1 MIRSV
6 YVTNE
11 TNLLFFYQEMTDG
24 QEKENTEE
32 EKDENSERQEE
43 DEGKNEPGFSAQV
56 LFSNFFFG

>member
-11 TNLLFFYQEMTDG
+11 TNWLVFYQEMTDG

-32 EKDENSERQEE
+32 EKDESSERQEE

-56 LFSNFFFG
+56 